1 MNAPAPEQML
11 SAWQVGIAAL
21 LILVNGAL
29 SIGLG
34 LGLERRLAWAAV
46 RTVAQL
52 LLIGFVLQW
61 VFASAHWTMVLAVIA
76 AMTLIAG
83 HATGSRGAR
92 GYAGLRWDGTLSVFA
107 STWLIGAVGLVVVLQ
122 ARPWYTPQYAI
133 PIMGMILGNTLT
145 GVGLA
150 LERMTGELIATRD
163 QVETLLALGGTRW
176 EAARGAARTAVRAGM
191 TPIINQMS
199 VVGVVSLPG
208 MMTGQVLA
216 GQSPLEAVRYQIVI
230 MFLLAASS
238 GLGTV
243 AAVLLAYRRLFS
255 HEHQL
260 LSARIVQRAPGAH

>member
-1 MNAPAPEQML
+1 MNEQTLAL
-11 SAWQVGIAAL
+11 STWQVGIAAA

-29 SIGLG
+29 SVVLG
-34 LGLERRLAWAAV
+34 LGLERRLAWAGV
-46 RTVAQL
+46 RTVVQL
-52 LLIGFVLQW
+52 LAIGFVLEW
-61 VFASAHWTMVLAVIA
+61 VFAHAHWAVVLAVVAI
-76 AMTLIAG
+76 MTLIAG

-92 GYAGLRWDGTLSVFA
+92 GYTGLRVDGTLSVFG
-107 STWLIGAVGLVVVLQ
+107 STWLIGAIGLTAVLHAQ
-122 ARPWYTPQYAI
+122 PWYEPQFAI

-163 QVETLLALGGTRW
+163 QVETVLALGGTRW
-176 EAARGAARTAVRAGM
+176 EAARNAARTAVRAGM

-243 AAVLLAYRRLFS
+243 AAVLLAYHRLFS
-255 HEHQL
+255 NEHQL
-260 LSARIVQRAPGAH
+260 LSARITQRGG

>member
-1 MNAPAPEQML
+1 MNGQDLSL
-11 SAWQVGIAAL
+11 SAWQVGIAAA

-29 SIGLG
+29 SVGLG

-52 LLIGFVLQW
+52 LAVGFVLEW
-61 VFASAHWTMVLAVIA
+61 VFAHAYWPVVLGIVAV
-76 AMTLIAG
+76 MTLIAG
-83 HATGSRGAR
+83 HATGSRDS
-92 GYAGLRWDGTLSVFA
+92 GLRWDGTLSVFG
-107 STWLIGAVGLVVVLQ
+107 STWLIGVIGLMVVLQ
-122 ARPWYTPQYAI
+122 ARPWYEPQYAI

-150 LERMTGELIATRD
+150 LERMTGELTATRD
-163 QVETLLALGGTRW
+163 QVETILALGGTRW
-176 EAARGAARTAVRAGM
+176 EAARDAARAAVRAGM
-191 TPIINQMS
+191 TPIINQMT

-255 HEHQL
+255 REHQL
-260 LSARIVQRAPGAH
+260 LSARITQRVGAK

>member
-1 MNAPAPEQML
+1 MTATEPML
-11 SAWQVGIAAL
+11 SAWQVGVAAL

-29 SIGLG
+29 SVGLG

-46 RTVAQL
+46 RTVVQL
-52 LLIGFVLQW
+52 LAIGSALPW
-61 VFASAHWTMVLAVIA
+61 AGSGAS
-76 AMTLIAG
+76 
-83 HATGSRGAR
+83 ATGSRGAR
-92 GYAGLRWDGTLSVFA
+92 GYAGLRRDGTLSGFG
-107 STWLIGAVGLVVVLQ
+107 STWLIGAIGLVVVLRAQ
-122 ARPWYTPQYAI
+122 PWYAPQYAI

-150 LERMTGELIATRD
+150 LERMTGELTATRD
-163 QVETLLALGGTRW
+163 QIETVLALGGTRW
-176 EAARGAARTAVRAGM
+176 EAARDAARTAVRAGM

-255 HEHQL
+255 REHQL
-260 LSARIVQRAPGAH
+260 LASRIVQRVPGGR

>member
-1 MNAPAPEQML
+1 MNGQDLSL
-11 SAWQVGIAAL
+11 SAWQVGIAAA

-29 SIGLG
+29 SVGLG

-46 RTVAQL
+46 RTVVQL
-52 LLIGFVLQW
+52 LAVGFVLEW
-61 VFASAHWTMVLAVIA
+61 VFAHAHWAVVLGIVAV
-76 AMTLIAG
+76 MTLIAG
-83 HATGSRGAR
+83 HAIGSRGAR
-92 GYAGLRWDGTLSVFA
+92 SYTGLRLDGTLSVFG
-107 STWLIGAVGLVVVLQ
+107 STWLIGAIGLVAVLH
-122 ARPWYTPQYAI
+122 ARPWYEPQYAI

-145 GVGLA
+145 GVSLA
-150 LERMTGELIATRD
+150 LERMTGELTATRD
-163 QVETLLALGGTRW
+163 QVETILALGGTRW
-176 EAARGAARTAVRAGM
+176 EAARNAARTAVRAGM
-191 TPIINQMS
+191 TPIINQMT

-255 HEHQL
+255 REHQL
-260 LSARIVQRAPGAH
+260 LTARITQIGGAK

>member
-1 MNAPAPEQML
+1 MNTPAPEQML

-21 LILVNGAL
+21 LILINGAL

-46 RTVAQL
+46 RAVVQL

-61 VFASAHWTMVLAVIA
+61 VFASAHWAVVLAVIA
-76 AMTLIAG
+76 LMTLIAG
-83 HATGSRGAR
+83 HATGSRSAR
-92 GYAGLRWDGTLSVFA
+92 GYAGLRLDGTLSVFG

-150 LERMTGELIATRD
+150 LERMTGELVATRD

-176 EAARGAARTAVRAGM
+176 EAARNAARAAVRAGM

-260 LSARIVQRAPGAH
+260 LSARIEQRAPGTH

>member
-1 MNAPAPEQML
+1 MNGQDLSL
-11 SAWQVGIAAL
+11 SAWQVGIAAA
-21 LILVNGAL
+21 LILLNGAL

-46 RTVAQL
+46 RTVVQL
-52 LLIGFVLQW
+52 LAVGFVLEW
-61 VFASAHWTMVLAVIA
+61 VFAHAHWAVVLGIVAV
-76 AMTLIAG
+76 MTLIAG

-92 GYAGLRWDGTLSVFA
+92 SYAGLRLDGTLSVFG
-107 STWLIGAVGLVVVLQ
+107 STWLIGAIGLVVVLH
-122 ARPWYTPQYAI
+122 ARPWYEPQYAI

-145 GVGLA
+145 AVGLA
-150 LERMTGELIATRD
+150 LERMTGELTATRD
-163 QVETLLALGGTRW
+163 QVETILALGGTRW
-176 EAARGAARTAVRAGM
+176 EAARNAARTAVRASM
-191 TPIINQMS
+191 TPIINQMT

-255 HEHQL
+255 REHQL
-260 LSARIVQRAPGAH
+260 LSARIAQRVGAK

>member
-1 MNAPAPEQML
+1 MNEQELTL
-11 SAWQVGIAAL
+11 SAWQVGVAAA

-29 SIGLG
+29 SIALG
-34 LGLERRLAWAAV
+34 LGLERRLAWAGV

-52 LLIGFVLQW
+52 LTIGFVLEW
-61 VFASAHWTMVLAVIA
+61 VFAHAHWAVVLAVVA
-76 AMTLIAG
+76 VMTLIAG
-83 HATGSRGAR
+83 QATGSRGAR
-92 GYAGLRWDGTLSVFA
+92 GYAGLQVDGTLSVFG
-107 STWLIGAVGLVVVLQ
+107 STWLIGAIGLVVVLH
-122 ARPWYTPQYAI
+122 ARPWYEPQYAI

-150 LERMTGELIATRD
+150 LERITGELIATRD
-163 QVETLLALGGTRW
+163 QVETVLALGGTRW
-176 EAARGAARTAVRAGM
+176 EAARNAARTAVRAGM

-199 VVGVVSLPG
+199 VVGIVSLPG

-255 HEHQL
+255 REHQL
-260 LSARIVQRAPGAH
+260 LTTRVMQRGGAK

>member
-1 MNAPAPEQML
+1 MTGQELKL
-11 SAWQVGIAAL
+11 SAWQVGIAAA

-29 SIGLG
+29 SVALG

-52 LLIGFVLQW
+52 LAIGFVLEW
-61 VFASAHWTMVLAVIA
+61 VFVHSHWGAVLAVIA
-76 AMTLIAG
+76 VMTLIAG
-83 HATGSRGAR
+83 QATRSRGAR
-92 GYAGLRWDGTLSVFA
+92 GYARLQVDGTLSVFG
-107 STWLIGAVGLVVVLQ
+107 STWLIGAIGLTVVLQ
-122 ARPWYTPQYAI
+122 ARPWYEPQYAI

-145 GVGLA
+145 AVGLA
-150 LERMTGELIATRD
+150 LERMTGELVATRD
-163 QVETLLALGGTRW
+163 QVETVLALGGTRW
-176 EAARGAARTAVRAGM
+176 EAARNAARTAVRAGM

-243 AAVLLAYRRLFS
+243 SAVLLAYRRLFS
-255 HEHQL
+255 REHQL
-260 LSARIVQRAPGAH
+260 LASRIVQRGGK